1 MFSGIL
7 AELEKNLK
15 TLPGIG
21 PKTAQRLA
29 IFLISM
35 EKDKSLQIADSI
47 TEAVNSYHNCS
58 ECNILTEEDPC
69 KFCSA
74 PERDSNSLCIVE
86 TTQDV
91 YLIENTHEFQGKYFV
106 LTKLLSPLDGIGP
119 NDIHFSQLIQKV
131 KNDNIREIVLALN
144 PSAEGETTIVFL
156 ATNLKDLVPSITRLS
171 TGIPFGGDIEYSSTP
186 TLINALK
193 RRYTVKD

>member
-7 AELEKNLK
+7 ADLEKNLRN
-15 TLPGIG
+15 LPGIG

-35 EKDKSLQIADSI
+35 DKQKSLQLAESI
-47 TEAVNSYHNCS
+47 IEAVNIYHNCKV
-58 ECNILTEEDPC
+58 CNILTESDTC
-69 KFCSA
+69 NFCLSS
-74 PERDSNSLCIVE
+74 ERDNKVLCIVE

-91 YLIENTHEFQGKYFV
+91 YLIENTHEYNGKYFV

-119 NDIHFSQLIQKV
+119 DEIHFSELISYV
-131 KNDNIREIVLALN
+131 KKKKIQEIILALN
-144 PSAEGETTIVFL
+144 PSAEGETTMVFL
-156 ATNLKDLVPSITRLS
+156 ANNFKQIVPKITRLS